1 MAEKITSWDFRT
13 CKLNSFWTEGTSLPL
28 QPDPVP
34 CALLPVCWGS
44 QYKDA
49 MQLSLQVDVC
59 SLEFPWPSLS
69 ASRWLKMVVFCKLRV
84 WACRHHIGS
93 QASFWSILLL
103 LWIFLIDLS
112 DIHGKRSLPEFS
124 ESLSAVTHWGR
135 VPHSWSMLGSS
146 SLWSY
151 IVWPLG
157 AHKCPRVHFEIMVPS
172 FMER

>member
-135 VPHSWSMLGSS
+135 QSTPQLEHAW
-146 SLWSY
+146 
-151 IVWPLG
+151 
-157 AHKCPRVHFEIMVPS
+157 K
-172 FMER
+172 